1 MPLQRHGHQSTE
13 PDPERD
19 SFCLGVSATTML
31 HNTEG
36 TCSAPKV
43 IPRHGLKAVT
53 SSVSNS
59 VHEEDAYAKNLEIA
73 R

>member
-13 PDPERD
+13 LDPERD
-19 SFCLGVSATTML
+19 SFCLVNRL
-31 HNTEG
+31 HPCCTNTEG

-43 IPRHGLKAVT
+43 IQRHGLEAVT
-53 SSVSNS
+53 CSVSNS